1 MAWANSLAIWA
12 KRAQINPMVAGIEAA
27 AGDAVGGGRGVVHDG
42 RVDEGRRG
50 VGRRRSQSVFDRH
63 SVPQA
68 AEKLWEASGP
78 ASSPPLT
85 S

>member
-1 MAWANSLAIWA
+1 
-12 KRAQINPMVAGIEAA
+12 MVVGVEAA
-27 AGDAVGGGRGVVHDG
+27 AGYAVAGGRGVVQGG

-50 VGRRRSQSVFDRH
+50 AGRRRSQSVFDRR